1 MPCASTHKGFSL
13 VEIAIVLVIVGLLLG
28 GLLMPLSAQ
37 VEGRRISETQKAM
50 DEINQAL
57 TGFAIANGRLPCPA
71 SGAIATGAANAG
83 MEQITGT
90 ACSASPSEGVLPW
103 ATLGVSETDAWGR
116 RYGYRVTALF
126 ARGIPQTTFGCS
138 TASPNPNPNPPSNP
152 TRSAFALCSP
162 GDIDVRDAATGNVI
176 ADNVPALVI
185 SYGPNGLGAYTS
197 AGTQIATSGAG
208 ADEAE
213 NADADAIF
221 VSHVPS
227 SAAANKFDD
236 LVAWL
241 SPNTLFNR
249 MVSAQILP

>member
-28 GLLMPLSAQ
+28 GLLLPLSAQ
-37 VEGRRISETQKAM
+37 VEGRRISETEKAM
-50 DEINQAL
+50 EEIKQAL
-57 TGFAIANGRLPCPA
+57 IGFAITNGRLPCPA

-83 MEQITGT
+83 MEQYTGT
-90 ACSASPSEGVLPW
+90 GATLACTAAEGVLPW
-103 ATLGVSETDAWGR
+103 ATLGVSELDAWGR
-116 RYGYRVTALF
+116 RYGYRLTLWF
-126 ARGIPQTTFGCS
+126 GRGLGQTTFGPGC
-138 TASPNPNPNPPSNP
+138 TPPSVP
-152 TRSAFALCSP
+152 TSAAFALCTA
-162 GDIDVRDAATGNVI
+162 GDINVKDSAAGNSI
-176 ADNVPALVI
+176 AANIPALVV

-197 AGTQIATSGAG
+197 SGTQISAAGAG

-213 NADADAIF
+213 NTDADAIF

-227 SAAANKFDD
+227 NTAANKFDD